1 MEAMR
6 VAPKEPPASTA
17 AQPPTPLDA
26 SSLTP
31 ALMQSLQLAWL
42 DRKLPSSG
50 ACACLARLLAC
61 NATPD
66 ELPIPASFPDML
78 RHDSLRQYWKF
89 LKFLVVTYV
98 GMWLSREFAKKY
110 GSTWNEDLD
119 MEEFV
124 DHHFW
129 DTLSDVTLIYIVG
142 RLHYRRGVDCANFL
156 LPFFFGACVWELI
169 GKNPQLSKNLSCIS
183 ECWTPLTYVVFLS
196 FMALVLAVLGL
207 HLYKMWKDSLLP
219 GRLFEMLLIFG
230 LTLAPVA
237 GNESFHLHHWTWA
250 WLGALVFNLRFSWSF
265 GAQGFMVGMYA
276 NGIGIWGRDPVVY

>member
-1 MEAMR
+1 
-6 VAPKEPPASTA
+6 
-17 AQPPTPLDA
+17 
-26 SSLTP
+26 
-31 ALMQSLQLAWL
+31 MQSLQLAWL

-66 ELPIPASFPDML
+66 ELPIPASFPDVL

-169 GKNPQLSKNLSCIS
+169 GKNPQLSKNQSCIS
-183 ECWTPLTYVVFLS
+183 ECWTPPTYGVCLS
-196 FMALVLAVLGL
+196 FMAVGREVLGWHQCDASPPPSPPTFNPL
-207 HLYKMWKDSLLP
+207 LTPTPRPRRRYKMWKDSLLP